1 MKQHKNTTNISDE
14 EITNIWLHMQGKSE
28 GLQEAGK
35 ECNFPIMYTKAII
48 EYLKGKQNEPRTK

>member
-1 MKQHKNTTNISDE
+1 MKQNKNTTNISDE

-48 EYLKGKQNEPRTK
+48 EYLKSKQNE